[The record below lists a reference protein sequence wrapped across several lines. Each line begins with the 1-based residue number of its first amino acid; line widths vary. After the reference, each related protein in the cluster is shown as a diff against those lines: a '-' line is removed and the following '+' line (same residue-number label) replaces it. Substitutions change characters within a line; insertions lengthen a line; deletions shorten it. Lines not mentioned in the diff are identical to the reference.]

1 MSVPS
6 SNSTLVKSIVIC
18 GGTHGNETNGVMLAR
33 YFNSLLLSNP
43 FPHDP
48 LWKNYQSID
57 SLKVVFSNPEAMK
70 QNVRYIDEDLNRCFL
85 MNDLSKHKDDK
96 SQELKSRNLT
106 YEGKRSQELNTIL
119 GPKGSAKSTDLIIDL
134 HTTTSNTKINM
145 IMSPKDEVNINLLN

>member
-1 MSVPS
+1 M
-6 SNSTLVKSIVIC
+6 KSIAIC

-33 YFNSLLLSNP
+33 YFNSLLQSNP
-43 FPHDP
+43 FPYDP
-48 LWKNYQSID
+48 LWKNHQSID
-57 SLKVVFSNPEAMK
+57 SLKVMFSNPEAMK

-85 MNDLSKHKDDK
+85 MNDLCKHKDDK
-96 SQELKSRNLT
+96 SKELKRRNLA
-106 YEGKRSQELNTIL
+106 YERKRSQELNTIL

>member
-1 MSVPS
+1 MSSLS

-33 YFNSLLLSNP
+33 YFNSLLQSNP
-43 FPHDP
+43 FPYDP

-57 SLKVVFSNPEAMK
+57 SLKVMFSNPEAMK

-85 MNDLSKHKDDK
+85 MNDLCKHKDDK
-96 SQELKSRNLT
+96 SKELKRRNLA
-106 YEGKRSQELNTIL
+106 YERKRSQELNTIL

>member
-85 MNDLSKHKDDK
+85 LNDLSKRNYDTSK
-96 SQELKSRNLT
+96 ELNSRNVT
-106 YEGKRSQELNTIL
+106 YERKRSQKLNKIL
-119 GPKGSAKSTDLIIDL
+119 GPKGSSKSTDLIIDL

-145 IMSPKDEVNINLLN
+145 IMSPKDEVNVNFLN